1 MLRSIIVLVP
11 VIVTSLLPGCAPAPD
26 APASRQLQMYGLIQK
41 FDRYD
46 ENGDGY
52 LTREELAR
60 GVRRTRTF
68 KLTSAEFDRVMK
80 AYDVNGDDRISQQEA
95 QRGAVRGPE
104 IFGPNG
110 L

>member
-1 MLRSIIVLVP
+1 MLRAVYLTVP
-11 VIVTSLLPGCAPAPD
+11 VMVTCLLPGCAPSPEAPT
-26 APASRQLQMYGLIQK
+26 SRQLQMYGLIQK

-46 ENGDGY
+46 ENGDGC

-60 GVRRTRTF
+60 GVRDAGTLE
-68 KLTSAEFDRVMK
+68 LTPAELDRVMK
-80 AYDVNGDDRISQQEA
+80 AYDVNGDGRISQQEA
-95 QRGAVRGPE
+95 QRGAERGPG